1 MPRLKPR
8 PLASVPA
15 RKRSR
20 LAEIDPVRPAR
31 RPPLGRRAADF
42 LAGLWQGA
50 LETPSLWVLLFLLL
64 GTWALL
70 PAGFLTAPRVE
81 AGAIAG
87 RDYVAPR
94 DLLLPDEQATRE
106 RQARARQEVLPVYD
120 LDLGIARER
129 AAQLED
135 LFARGRLLLA
145 RAGQSG
151 EERRPAVGEL
161 LADGD
166 GAVDL
171 DLSPEQAEL
180 LARRLFPRGL
190 EERLAGLFARALRR
204 GVVGNKPLLLEN
216 RLHGVL
222 LRNLESGEEE
232 RHFDLFDHLGYPD
245 EARAFLE
252 EEVRE
257 WPGFTAAERSL
268 LAGLVLEN
276 LAPNLDLNRS
286 ETLARRDAAA
296 AAVARVFTQIRRGQV
311 IARTGDQVDAAQ
323 ARVIA
328 HLVGQRRGWERLP
341 ALLGTLLLLAL
352 AAGGVW
358 LGLRHE
364 RVLHH
369 SRRRLF
375 GEGLLV
381 LLLGLLGTKL
391 HFLLAGA
398 LARSFDAPPLDS
410 PRSYAYAVPFAAL
423 GLVAALLFGRHA
435 ALVLSLLFA
444 VLASR
449 LAEAEPHWVVLYG
462 LGGSL
467 AAIYAVELYQFKQ
480 RSVLLRVG
488 LLVGAANVAMI
499 LILMALGGGPQS
511 GLLQAGFE
519 LLMGLG
525 GGLFVA
531 AIASFALPALE
542 GTLAITTDIKLVE
555 LSNTNLPLLRR
566 LAFEAPG
573 TFQHSLMVANLA
585 KEGCESIGADAVL
598 AYTGALYH
606 DVGKVFRPEY
616 FVENQRPGHNR
627 HDKLLPSM
635 SALILIN
642 HVKEGVELAQQ
653 HKLPRLVLDAIEQHH
668 GTRLISYFYNRALE
682 QGAGGGGEVRVENY
696 RYPGPKPQSKAMG
709 VLMLADAV
717 EAASRTLVEPTT
729 GKIRTL
735 IRTILD
741 DCLRDGQLEE
751 TDLTLSDLAR
761 VVDAFV
767 RVLSTIFH
775 QRIDYPGFDFN
786 ARVPRRPAEAARA
799 S

>member
-1 MPRLKPR
+1 MPRAKPR
-8 PLASVPA
+8 LS
-15 RKRSR
+15 
-20 LAEIDPVRPAR
+20 PVQPGQPVR
-31 RPPLGRRAADF
+31 RPPLGRRAADV

-70 PAGFLTAPRVE
+70 PAGFLTAPRVA
-81 AGAIAG
+81 AGAIAS

-94 DLLLPDEQATRE
+94 DLLLPDDEATRE
-106 RQARARQEVLPVYD
+106 RQARARFEVLPVYD
-120 LDLGIARER
+120 LDLGVARER
-129 AAQLED
+129 AAQLAD
-135 LFARGRLLLA
+135 LFTRGRQLLA
-145 RAGQSG
+145 RPGQG
-151 EERRPAVGEL
+151 GQRNQPPLAEL
-161 LADGD
+161 LAAGQ
-166 GAVDL
+166 GAGGL
-171 DLSPEQAEL
+171 ELSPEQAEL
-180 LARRLFPRGL
+180 LARRLFPRAL
-190 EERLAGLFARALRR
+190 EERLAGLFAGALRR
-204 GVVGNKPLLLEN
+204 GVVGNKALLLEN
-216 RLHGVL
+216 RIHGVL

-252 EEVRE
+252 DEVRE
-257 WPGFTAAERSL
+257 WPGFTAAERRL
-268 LAGLVLEN
+268 LADLVLEN

-286 ETLARRDAAA
+286 ETLARRAAAA
-296 AAVARVFTQIRRGQV
+296 AAVARVFTQVRRGQV
-311 IARTGDQVDAAQ
+311 VARTGDQVDAAQ

-328 HLVGQRRGWERLP
+328 HLVGERRGRERLP
-341 ALLGTLLLLAL
+341 ALLGTLLLLGL
-352 AAGGVW
+352 AAGAAW

-364 RVLHH
+364 QVLHH

-381 LLLGLLGTKL
+381 LLLALLGAKV

-410 PRSYAYAVPFAAL
+410 LRSYAYTVPFAAL

-449 LAEAEPHWVVLYG
+449 LAEPEPHWVVLYA

-467 AAIYAVELYQFKQ
+467 AAIYAVERHHFKQ

-488 LLVGAANVAMI
+488 LVVAAANAAMI
-499 LILMALGGGPQS
+499 LILHALAGGPLN

-531 AIASFALPALE
+531 VIASFAIPALE

-585 KEGCESIGADAVL
+585 KEGCEAIGADAVL

-642 HVKEGVELAQQ
+642 HVKEGVELARQ

-668 GTRLISYFYNRALE
+668 GTRLIKYFYNRALE
-682 QGAGGGGEVRVENY
+682 QSAGGAGDVREENY
-696 RYPGPKPQSKAMG
+696 RYPGPRPQSKAMA

-741 DCLRDGQLEE
+741 DCLRDNQLEE
-751 TDLTLSDLAR
+751 TDLTLSDLRR
-761 VVDAFV
+761 VTDAFE

-786 ARVPRRPAEAARA
+786 ARASRRPAPEAARA